1 MLFSESK
8 TSESCTQGNHEEANG
23 ETEPRNNMNSRRKKM
38 DSWGKE
44 ENEQDLKKT
53 TQLKGALEN
62 SHQHQE
68 DRQRKRSYSQTN
80 LTEVKCKKR
89 FLLASLEGEECK

>member
-1 MLFSESK
+1 
-8 TSESCTQGNHEEANG
+8 
-23 ETEPRNNMNSRRKKM
+23 M

-62 SHQHQE
+62 SHRHQE

-80 LTEVKCKKR
+80 LTEVSARKDSR
-89 FLLASLEGEECK
+89 

>member
-1 MLFSESK
+1 
-8 TSESCTQGNHEEANG
+8 
-23 ETEPRNNMNSRRKKM
+23 M

-89 FLLASLEGEECK
+89 FLLASLEGEECKWKTLIQDLSLGFESFHSCSTLAARYLPLL

>member
-1 MLFSESK
+1 
-8 TSESCTQGNHEEANG
+8 
-23 ETEPRNNMNSRRKKM
+23 M

-62 SHQHQE
+62 SHRHQE

-89 FLLASLEGEECK
+89 FLLASLEGEECKWKTLIQDLSLGFGSFRSCSTLAARYLPLL

>member
-1 MLFSESK
+1 
-8 TSESCTQGNHEEANG
+8 
-23 ETEPRNNMNSRRKKM
+23 M

-62 SHQHQE
+62 SHRQQE

-80 LTEVKCKKR
+80 LTEVSARKDSR
-89 FLLASLEGEECK
+89 